1 MKHRVNDS
9 TASQWNETKRARSS
23 LVWDQQILHESVWD
37 YVKKQML
44 HIHSYNMR
52 NTSQLHLHMFSIA
65 GSHSL
70 DKVIYFYKPPEFL

>member
-1 MKHRVNDS
+1 M
-9 TASQWNETKRARSS
+9 
-23 LVWDQQILHESVWD
+23 
-37 YVKKQML
+37 KKQML

-70 DKVIYFYKPPEFL
+70 DKVISFYKPPEFL